1 MVSLIIDAN
10 NDYDYEIPI
19 SSLYHCK
26 RFANDYTTIIGY
38 IYIYIR
44 KKPLLDIHGV
54 LLDANWIWIID
65 YSILWY
71 TMYLR
76 CQVVPLSVLWG
87 WVIDRPMSLNFT
99 GRLGHSK
106 ELGQR
111 DGPKR
116 RYNLLPKCSNGSM
129 GLTWQNLLV
138 LSREWM
144 GMGEWDHYW

>member
-1 MVSLIIDAN
+1 MPIMIMIMKSQSHHCIIVKGSLMIIQ
-10 NDYDYEIPI
+10 P
-19 SSLYHCK
+19 LLV
-26 RFANDYTTIIGY
+26 

-99 GRLGHSK
+99 GRLGYSK